1 MNQHHDSMGGTIVKS
16 IAWVLAWF
24 ATIKAADVQ
33 VIVSIISGVMVG
45 ALAAV
50 NLYVTWRDKVR
61 GK

>member
-1 MNQHHDSMGGTIVKS
+1 MGGTIVKS

-33 VIVSIISGVMVG
+33 MIVSIISGVMVG

-61 GK
+61 KK